1 MALSLL
7 VYGAFFYFSDI
18 VNSRDDEK
26 RDEYYYWH
34 ELVAKNPK
42 PDNISQE
49 EFIAKNNEGYCWR
62 DKTYYS
68 EKELKDKA
76 MVSLVGKMLTQIDLY
91 KKGRVVHPLQEEVIA
106 ETASFCKTSE
116 TRCRVWFIPQNYSED
131 DLITLYEKNKER
143 IEHDEFIYEFNPKEV
158 KQPEELAYYLQE
170 FGSKGYMLLDQQY
183 YPAVLGADCCSIIK
197 NFKLEDI
204 DGDSK

>member
-1 MALSLL
+1 M
-7 VYGAFFYFSDI
+7 
-18 VNSRDDEK
+18 
-26 RDEYYYWH
+26 
-34 ELVAKNPK
+34 VAKNPK
-42 PDNISQE
+42 PDNVSQE
-49 EFIAKNNEGYCWR
+49 EFIAKNNRGYCWR
-62 DKTYYS
+62 DEKYYT
-68 EKELKDKA
+68 EEELKENA
-76 MVSLVGKMLTQIDLY
+76 MVSLAGKMLTQIDLY

-204 DGDSK
+204 DGDSKYKGLHMAGDFLSIQ